1 MKVAAF
7 AGLTAVGLALVVA
20 AVLVLDGAG
29 QPTGVLTLSGVVV
42 LWIVGYVSGI
52 VLLGDWWD
60 PRNADGRRD
69 RRLFFAVAGV
79 IGLLAALLLA
89 AQFAADDVPTAVVSG
104 LLAASVGYVALAVS
118 VARFVRRHAE
128 VREMQEPI
136 ESSSAW
142 LRDLTRHRAG
152 NVALWFAIVLV
163 AGVSVAVL
171 VDRVLL
177 LDIESVFLSVSVAVS
192 LASFVATIASA
203 TVGMNLYGPIR
214 DLLGGDGQRNRR
226 IRRAVV
232 GRGSAELP
240 DEEHE
245 LAIAYA
251 PFAAELIVWN
261 LAQNV
266 FLIVTL
272 LAQNLLRIADPVALV
287 ISIVLLVAI
296 AIAVPRSLRDVSR
309 ARRFSVEAAPR

>member
-7 AGLTAVGLALVVA
+7 ASLTALGLALVVV
-20 AVLVLDGAG
+20 AVFVLDGAG
-29 QPTGVLTLSGVVV
+29 QPAGVLTLAGVLV
-42 LWIVGYVSGI
+42 LWIVGYVSAI

-60 PRNADGRRD
+60 PGTPDGRTD
-69 RRLFFAVAGV
+69 RRRFFSVAGV
-79 IGLLAALLLA
+79 VGLLAAVLLA
-89 AQFAADDVPTAVVSG
+89 AQFAAEDVPAAVVSG
-104 LLAASVGYVALAVS
+104 LLAASIGFVALAVA
-118 VARFVRRHAE
+118 VARSVRLRSE
-128 VREMQEPI
+128 MREMQDPVD
-136 ESSSAW
+136 SSTGW

-171 VDRVLL
+171 VDQVLL
-177 LDIESVFLSVSVAVS
+177 LDAESVFLSVSVAVS

-240 DEEHE
+240 DEERE

-251 PFAAELIVWN
+251 PFAAEVIAWN

-287 ISIVLLVAI
+287 ISIVLLLAI
-296 AIAVPRSLRDVSR
+296 AIAIPRSLRDVAR
-309 ARRFSVEAAPR
+309 ARRFVAEAAPR